1 MSQRLTRRSLMA
13 AGGAAPLAALAACS
27 GGDAPGSG
35 VAIDNAAGL
44 ELPNHTPPPEV
55 EGAIISDVDG
65 VPPGYPKTPD
75 ELLRTVDSPP
85 GDGGPITEFKISWDA
100 PAPPLEENVFWQS
113 YNERL
118 NVDYRPQI
126 APAAN
131 YDERLATLLAGG
143 DLPDIVQLMDTA
155 QSARAIS
162 DGAFADL
169 TPYLAGDNIDQWPN
183 LANIREDQWRY
194 VSYDGTI
201 VGFPIDLAAYNNQ
214 FRYRRDWAEEN
225 GYPDP
230 PADAEEF
237 KELFASFSKM
247 GVDGRYGLADAPG
260 TAMVAANAMF
270 HVPIGWRLENG
281 SLTNHLETD
290 EFEASLQFMTELWE
304 AGAFHPDALALG
316 SNVGETLSMI
326 PAGTVGISWIATHNW
341 YNPGSIYY
349 EALQEEP
356 EGWTAFVPPHY
367 EGDGDGLFGRST
379 GVFARVAISAQA
391 AQDEERLMMLL
402 DFCNYM
408 RAPFGSEERYFL
420 QHGEEGDYFTR
431 VPGEEP
437 EPVED
442 TDFQAEA
449 AQLVYGLDP
458 VVYNYPD
465 AQDAVAVAEQYVN
478 NSEMDPCAGLFS
490 DTETR
495 NAAQL
500 EELYESYIN
509 QIIVGN
515 RPMSDL
521 KVFREEWRTRGG
533 DDIRTEFEE
542 ALKARENGE

>member
-194 VSYDGTI
+194 VS
-201 VGFPIDLAAYNNQ
+201 
-214 FRYRRDWAEEN
+214 
-225 GYPDP
+225 
-230 PADAEEF
+230 
-237 KELFASFSKM
+237 
-247 GVDGRYGLADAPG
+247 
-260 TAMVAANAMF
+260 
-270 HVPIGWRLENG
+270 
-281 SLTNHLETD
+281 
-290 EFEASLQFMTELWE
+290 
-304 AGAFHPDALALG
+304 
-316 SNVGETLSMI
+316 
-326 PAGTVGISWIATHNW
+326 
-341 YNPGSIYY
+341 
-349 EALQEEP
+349 
-356 EGWTAFVPPHY
+356 
-367 EGDGDGLFGRST
+367 
-379 GVFARVAISAQA
+379 
-391 AQDEERLMMLL
+391 
-402 DFCNYM
+402 
-408 RAPFGSEERYFL
+408 
-420 QHGEEGDYFTR
+420 
-431 VPGEEP
+431 
-437 EPVED
+437 
-442 TDFQAEA
+442 
-449 AQLVYGLDP
+449 
-458 VVYNYPD
+458 
-465 AQDAVAVAEQYVN
+465 
-478 NSEMDPCAGLFS
+478 
-490 DTETR
+490 
-495 NAAQL
+495 
-500 EELYESYIN
+500 
-509 QIIVGN
+509 
-515 RPMSDL
+515 
-521 KVFREEWRTRGG
+521 
-533 DDIRTEFEE
+533 
-542 ALKARENGE
+542 

>member
-1 MSQRLTRRSLMA
+1 MSHRFTRRSLMA
-13 AGGAAPLAALAACS
+13 AGGIAPLAALAACS
-27 GGDAPGSG
+27 GDAPGSG
-35 VAIDNAAGL
+35 VAIDNASGL

-65 VPPGYPKTPD
+65 VPPGYPRTPA
-75 ELLRTVDSPP
+75 ELITTVETPP

-100 PAPPLEENVFWQS
+100 PAPPLAENRFWQA

-118 NVDYRPQI
+118 NIDYQPQI

-169 TPYLAGDNIDQWPN
+169 TPYLSGSNIDQWPN

-194 VSYDGTI
+194 TAYDGKI
-201 VGFPIDLAAYNNQ
+201 VGFPIDLAAVNNQ
-214 FRYRRDWAEEN
+214 FRYRQDWAEEN

-230 PADAEEF
+230 PTTAEEY
-237 KELFASFSKM
+237 KEIVSSFSKM
-247 GVDGRYGLADAPG
+247 GVDGRYAFADAPG
-260 TAMVAANAMF
+260 FALTAANAMF

-281 SLTNHLETD
+281 SLTHHWETE

-304 AGAFHPDALALG
+304 AGAFHPDALALA
-316 SNVGETLSMI
+316 SNAGEALSMI
-326 PAGTVGISWIATHNW
+326 PAGTVGVSWIATHNW
-341 YNPGSIYY
+341 YNPGSVYY
-349 EALQEEP
+349 NALQEEP
-356 EGWTAFVPPHY
+356 DGWTPFVPPHH
-367 EGDGDGLFGRST
+367 EGDGAGLFHRST
-379 GVFARVAISAQA
+379 GVFARVAISAQSA
-391 AQDEERLMMLL
+391 EDEERLLMLL

-431 VPGEEP
+431 TPGEEP
-437 EPVED
+437 VPVEG
-442 TDFQAEA
+442 TNFHAEA
-449 AQLVYGLDP
+449 TQLVYGLDP
-458 VVYNYPD
+458 VIFNYPD
-465 AQDAVAVAEQYVN
+465 AEEAISVTEQFVQ
-478 NSEMDPCAGLFS
+478 NSETDPVAGLFS
-490 DTETR
+490 DTQTR

-500 EELYESYIN
+500 DELFESYIN

-521 KVFREEWRTRGG
+521 EVFREEWRSRGG
-533 DDIRTEFEE
+533 DDIRTEYEE